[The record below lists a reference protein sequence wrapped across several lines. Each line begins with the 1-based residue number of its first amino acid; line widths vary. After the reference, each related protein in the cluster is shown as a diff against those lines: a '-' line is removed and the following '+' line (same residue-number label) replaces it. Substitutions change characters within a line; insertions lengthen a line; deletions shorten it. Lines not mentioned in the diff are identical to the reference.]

1 MVLNLLHKM
10 LVLQLIFHDE
20 RIGAPSKTYNNN
32 FCLTSGGMNK
42 KGPVLPSLCQKSPE
56 EIKEKLYKD
65 LTFIE
70 EKKVKMVIK
79 SRI

>member
-10 LVLQLIFHDE
+10 LVLQLFLHDE
-20 RIGAPSKTYNNN
+20 GIGAPNKTYNNN

-56 EIKEKLYKD
+56 EI
-65 LTFIE
+65 
-70 EKKVKMVIK
+70 
-79 SRI
+79 